1 MSMPIEHTNAF
12 LAIDEVFVSTKVSQ
26 AMAIFLEDWD
36 GEVANYSS
44 FYDAGVRAQAE
55 LDRMV
60 ETGRADKAET
70 WADVVALVGPEAQL
84 MQFACIEE
92 VKDGK
97 FKIGFIVNMRRLGV
111 NGCMFL
117 YERICLVRI
126 ADVAICTREF

>member
-1 MSMPIEHTNAF
+1 
-12 LAIDEVFVSTKVSQ
+12 
-26 AMAIFLEDWD
+26 
-36 GEVANYSS
+36 
-44 FYDAGVRAQAE
+44 
-55 LDRMV
+55 MV